1 MTVSPR
7 PAQDRT
13 VTEQDLDTLSRQLGR
28 PVRDV
33 VEIGA
38 RCVCGNPLVATTAPR
53 LSNGIP
59 FPTTFYLTHPV
70 LTAAVSRVEA
80 DGEMARM
87 NDRLAQDPALAAAHR
102 AAHEAYIAE
111 RDRVGAEAGTG
122 PVPEIAG
129 VSAGGMP
136 ERVKCLHALVGHALA
151 AGPGVNPLGDE
162 AIALVA
168 PWWTPEVCAC
178 EGAWDEAAAVPTKD
192 LSRHV
197 KHLERVA
204 ALKEVTVAGVDCGTN
219 SIRLLISRPAG
230 TDETTGAGADP
241 VAPLADVVR
250 EMRVVRLG
258 EGVDATG
265 AFSDAALERTF
276 AAVDEY
282 ARLVQRHH
290 AGRVRFVA
298 TSASRDVSNRAA
310 FVDGVRERLGV
321 EPEVVSGAEE
331 AGLSFAGA
339 VSAVETADL
348 GPEDLVLVVDLG
360 GGSTELVVGTPA
372 GEVVGAV
379 SLDMGCVRFTE
390 RHLRSDPPTSDEV
403 AAARADARRLLDDA
417 AARLPLERVA
427 RVVGV
432 AGSVTTVTAEALG
445 LSTYEPEAIHGA
457 RLPIAEF
464 RAALD
469 ARQLSYGM
477 FGHVD
482 AGVLHVRP
490 ALDMKDPEQQA
501 LIREISDE
509 VVALTQKYGGLL
521 WGEHGKGVRSEYGPT
536 FFGELYPCLQQ
547 IKAAFDPHNQLNP
560 GKIASPAENAP
571 LIARQNDPELLRVDG
586 VTMRGQLDR
595 TIDERV
601 WQNFSS
607 AVHCNGN
614 GACYN
619 YDPDDAMCPSWKATR
634 QRQHSPNL
642 APIQD

>member
-1 MTVSPR
+1 MTASTR
-7 PAQDRT
+7 PAHDRA
-13 VTEQDLDTLSRQLGR
+13 VTEADLDTLSRQLGR

-53 LSNGIP
+53 LTNGIP
-59 FPTTFYLTHPV
+59 FPTTFYLTHPA

-87 NDRLAQDPALAAAHR
+87 NERLEQDAELAAAHR

-111 RDRVGAEAGTG
+111 RDRVGADAGTG

-162 AIALVA
+162 TIALVA

-241 VAPLADVVR
+241 AAPLADVVR

-276 AAVDEY
+276 AAVEEY

-331 AGLSFAGA
+331 AALSFTGA

-390 RHLRSDPPTSDEV
+390 RHLHSDP
-403 AAARADARRLLDDA
+403 RR
-417 AARLPLERVA
+417 RTRSP
-427 RVVGV
+427 
-432 AGSVTTVTAEALG
+432 
-445 LSTYEPEAIHGA
+445 
-457 RLPIAEF
+457 
-464 RAALD
+464 
-469 ARQLSYGM
+469 
-477 FGHVD
+477 
-482 AGVLHVRP
+482 RP
-490 ALDMKDPEQQA
+490 ARTP
-501 LIREISDE
+501 
-509 VVALTQKYGGLL
+509 
-521 WGEHGKGVRSEYGPT
+521 
-536 FFGELYPCLQQ
+536 
-547 IKAAFDPHNQLNP
+547 AASWTTPPRACRWN
-560 GKIASPAENAP
+560 AWPAWSAWP
-571 LIARQNDPELLRVDG
+571 AR
-586 VTMRGQLDR
+586 
-595 TIDERV
+595 
-601 WQNFSS
+601 
-607 AVHCNGN
+607 
-614 GACYN
+614 
-619 YDPDDAMCPSWKATR
+619 
-634 QRQHSPNL
+634 
-642 APIQD
+642 

>member
-13 VTEQDLDTLSRQLGR
+13 VTEKDLDTLSRQLGR

-122 PVPEIAG
+122 PVPEFAG

-241 VAPLADVVR
+241 AAPLADVVR

-403 AAARADARRLLDDA
+403 TAARADALRLLDDA

-464 RAALD
+464 RAAAEGLV
-469 ARQLSYGM
+469 AATRAERAERGFM
-477 FGHVD
+477 HPGRVD
-482 AGVLHVRP
+482 VIGAGALLWSTVLERVAEVAGVTEAWASEHDI
-490 ALDMKDPEQQA
+490 LDGIV
-501 LIREISDE
+501 LS
-509 VVALTQKYGGLL
+509 L
-521 WGEHGKGVRSEYGPT
+521 RS
-536 FFGELYPCLQQ
+536 
-547 IKAAFDPHNQLNP
+547 
-560 GKIASPAENAP
+560 
-571 LIARQNDPELLRVDG
+571 
-586 VTMRGQLDR
+586 
-595 TIDERV
+595 
-601 WQNFSS
+601 
-607 AVHCNGN
+607 
-614 GACYN
+614 
-619 YDPDDAMCPSWKATR
+619 
-634 QRQHSPNL
+634 
-642 APIQD
+642 